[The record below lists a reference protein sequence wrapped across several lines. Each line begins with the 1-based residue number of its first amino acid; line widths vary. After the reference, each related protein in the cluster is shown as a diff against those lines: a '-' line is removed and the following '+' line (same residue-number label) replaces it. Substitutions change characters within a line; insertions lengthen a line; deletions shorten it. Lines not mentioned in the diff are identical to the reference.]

1 MALTDRNDGLP
12 GEDRAPLTRRSV
24 LQNAGL
30 FIAAVAFPAEIAP
43 ARSLEPGAGTQSDAV
58 NGVHPISDSMLR
70 LSTYMSQARDRAL
83 PDLVVEQTKWH
94 VLDTFAAMVSGS
106 ELPPGRAAIKFAR
119 AYGGKEVA
127 TVVADTV
134 LVGPLEAA
142 LANGTLAHADET
154 DDSWPGGWHPG
165 CGIVPAALAAGEQF
179 GISGA
184 HFLRAVAL
192 GYDVGARVLITLRPG
207 LPNSH
212 KSTHSIAGL
221 FGAAAAASCAAS
233 LTPQQMRW
241 MLDYTAQQC
250 SGIASWYRD
259 LDHIEKGFTY
269 GGMPARN
276 GVTSA
281 LLVQA
286 GWNGVDDVMSGR
298 DNFLLANAPQAKPE
312 LLVEQL
318 GERYEVV
325 GTNLKRWT
333 VGSPIQAPLDA
344 MEALLKRQP
353 IDPDLVTE
361 VLVRSPPGSV
371 VDNSDPPDIN
381 IQYAMALMLID
392 KTATFRSIHN
402 KARMQDPAILRL
414 RAKVRLEAP
423 AGLGGGVR
431 SERLSLLEVT
441 LNDGRRLTQETGPVL
456 GTIDNRMTEQQLQA
470 KCRDLMTPV
479 LGAGQTGRLIDSVFA
494 LEKTK
499 NLRELRPLLQRTY
512 TAGPP
517 RLSNYPMPK

>member
-1 MALTDRNDGLP
+1 MASHDRNENSP
-12 GEDRAPLTRRSV
+12 TEDKPLLTRRSV

-30 FIAAVAFPAEIAP
+30 AIAAVAFPAEAVTASSPAP
-43 ARSLEPGAGTQSDAV
+43 AVAAQNDAV
-58 NGVHPISDSMLR
+58 NGEHPISDVMRR
-70 LSTYMSQARDRAL
+70 LSTYMSEARDHAL
-83 PDLVVEQTKWH
+83 PDRVVDQTKWH
-94 VLDTFAAMVSGS
+94 VLDTVAAMVSGS
-106 ELPPGRAAIKFAR
+106 ELPAGRAAAKFAR

-134 LVGPLEAA
+134 VIGPLEAA
-142 LANGTLAHADET
+142 LVNGTLAHADET

-179 GISGA
+179 GISGT

-298 DNFLLANAPQAKPE
+298 DNFLLANAPGAKAE
-312 LLVEQL
+312 LLIEQL

-344 MEALLKRQP
+344 MEALLKR
-353 IDPDLVTE
+353 
-361 VLVRSPPGSV
+361 
-371 VDNSDPPDIN
+371 
-381 IQYAMALMLID
+381 
-392 KTATFRSIHN
+392 
-402 KARMQDPAILRL
+402 
-414 RAKVRLEAP
+414 
-423 AGLGGGVR
+423 
-431 SERLSLLEVT
+431 
-441 LNDGRRLTQETGPVL
+441 
-456 GTIDNRMTEQQLQA
+456 
-470 KCRDLMTPV
+470 
-479 LGAGQTGRLIDSVFA
+479 
-494 LEKTK
+494 
-499 NLRELRPLLQRTY
+499 
-512 TAGPP
+512 
-517 RLSNYPMPK
+517 